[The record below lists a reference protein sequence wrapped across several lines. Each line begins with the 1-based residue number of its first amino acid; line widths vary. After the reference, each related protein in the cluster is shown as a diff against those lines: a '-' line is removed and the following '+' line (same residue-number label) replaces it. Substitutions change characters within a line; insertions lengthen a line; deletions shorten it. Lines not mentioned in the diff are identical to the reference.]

1 MVSLS
6 IKAINGETEGCLREE
21 PDGELGSYGIDD
33 RMTGELIGLIEATGS
48 LWTLTSVTCT
58 LRYHAKTQ
66 FDYVSEADL
75 VSFATTLHY
84 SPREN
89 RPGANTRPLQLR
101 QRSSLDGDD
110 VLEAAAG
117 PRPFGSRGS
126 SYEATDRKSVV

>member
-1 MVSLS
+1 
-6 IKAINGETEGCLREE
+6 
-21 PDGELGSYGIDD
+21 
-33 RMTGELIGLIEATGS
+33 MTGELIGLLEATGS
-48 LWTLTSVTCT
+48 LWTLTSVTGT

-110 VLEAAAG
+110 VLETAAG
-117 PRPFGSRGS
+117 PRPFGSSGS
-126 SYEATDRKSVV
+126 SYEATNDYQNSAQRSEERRVGKECVSTCRSWWPPYH

>member
-1 MVSLS
+1 MRRRPPRS
-6 IKAINGETEGCLREE
+6 TRT
-21 PDGELGSYGIDD
+21 D
-33 RMTGELIGLIEATGS
+33 
-48 LWTLTSVTCT
+48 TLFPYTTLFRSTSVTGT

-110 VLEAAAG
+110 VLETAAG
-117 PRPFGSRGS
+117 PRPFGSSGS
-126 SYEATDRKSVV
+126 SYEATNDYKNRSAENTSELQSLMRNSYAT

>member
-1 MVSLS
+1 
-6 IKAINGETEGCLREE
+6 
-21 PDGELGSYGIDD
+21 
-33 RMTGELIGLIEATGS
+33 MTGELIGLLEATGS
-48 LWTLTSVTCT
+48 LWTLTSVTGT

-110 VLEAAAG
+110 VLETAAG
-117 PRPFGSRGS
+117 PRPFGSSGTS
-126 SYEATDRKSVV
+126 DEATNDSQNSAQARWSELKGRATSRERGGP